1 MYIVYRFHCYT
12 STKAM
17 QVRAKYFCCTK
28 VHNINTETLLCKY
41 YANNSHSQ
49 ALYKNPCGIHVL
61 LVLSLSLSIGQLFS
75 TVFLLSTVSTVPFL
89 LSLVVVTVISFFKS
103 SLRRMDT
110 ILRTNIL
117 VFLVSQSY
125 KRRELFL
132 TFYFIYFVN

>member
-41 YANNSHSQ
+41 YANNSYSQ

-61 LVLSLSLSIGQLFS
+61 LLLSFSLSRPTLFNGIS
-75 TVFLLSTVSTVPFL
+75 FQWYFFSMVFLFNG
-89 LSLVVVTVISFFKS
+89 ISFVNSFYCTLS
-103 SLRRMDT
+103 
-110 ILRTNIL
+110 
-117 VFLVSQSY
+117 F
-125 KRRELFL
+125 ELCCCYCNKF
-132 TFYFIYFVN
+132 FQKFFEKYGYNP

>member
-1 MYIVYRFHCYT
+1 MQIIRIHKHFTKIPAESMYY
-12 STKAM
+12 S
-17 QVRAKYFCCTK
+17 YFP
-28 VHNINTETLLCKY
+28 
-41 YANNSHSQ
+41 S
-49 ALYKNPCGIHVL
+49 LYL
-61 LVLSLSLSIGQLFS
+61 GQLFS

-103 SLRRMDT
+103 SLRSMDT

-132 TFYFIYFVN
+132 TFYFIYIVN